1 MSDWKV
7 FYRDD
12 NGRNA
17 QSTHSSREAVII
29 QALHLARRCPIQKIQ
44 GPNGEVI
51 DRETFEREH
60 LKKHRRP
67 SDL

>member
-12 NGRNA
+12 NGRDA

-29 QALHLARRCPIQKIQ
+29 QALHLARRCPIKKIQ

-51 DRETFEREH
+51 DRETFERES

-67 SDL
+67 F

>member
-12 NGRNA
+12 NGRDA

-51 DRETFEREH
+51 DRETFEREY
-60 LKKHRRP
+60 LKKHRR
-67 SDL
+67 LF

>member
-1 MSDWKV
+1 MSHWKV

-17 QSTHSSREAVII
+17 QSTPSREAVII
-29 QALHLARRCPIQKIQ
+29 QALHLARRYPIQKIQ

-51 DRETFEREH
+51 DRETFEREY

-67 SDL
+67 F

>member
-12 NGRNA
+12 NGRDA
-17 QSTHSSREAVII
+17 QSTHSRVII

-51 DRETFEREH
+51 DRETFEREY

-67 SDL
+67 F

>member
-1 MSDWKV
+1 MSHWKV

-17 QSTHSSREAVII
+17 QSTPSREAVII
-29 QALHLARRCPIQKIQ
+29 QALHLARRYPIQKIQ

-51 DRETFEREH
+51 DRETFERES

-67 SDL
+67 F

>member
-12 NGRNA
+12 NGRDA
-17 QSTHSSREAVII
+17 QSTRSSREAAIV
-29 QALHLARRCPIQKIQ
+29 QALHLARRCLIQKIQ

-51 DRETFEREH
+51 DGETFKREY

-67 SDL
+67 F

>member
-17 QSTHSSREAVII
+17 QSTPSREAVII
-29 QALHLARRCPIQKIQ
+29 QALHLARRYPIQKIQ

-51 DRETFEREH
+51 DRETFERES

-67 SDL
+67 F